1 MANWDKVRQ
10 KNSVGPALGMAMNK
24 AIDIVLAMSG
34 KISTETALGAGEE
47 WGNELREA
55 ILEWRDWIYEEN
67 EKKQQE
73 VLESLLDEENGK
85 ELPLENKRNPPRETK
100 RIKQNT

>member
-24 AIDIVLAMSG
+24 AIDMYLAD
-34 KISTETALGAGEE
+34 LGNSKPVSRD
-47 WGNELREA
+47 WSKRK